1 MINTRDGVCRVSVV
15 GVNIKAEREKQGY
28 SQNAL
33 AKKAGIAQ
41 ATLNA
46 IERQTK
52 NPTVDTVNLIAE
64 ALGVTTA
71 KLLGEGADEAGYTIE
86 EKKMIDMYRQLT
98 DEGKAFVFKSLTMAL
113 ISMKKSPE
121 GEDSLLSASG
131 D

>member
-1 MINTRDGVCRVSVV
+1 M
-15 GVNIKAEREKQGY
+15 
-28 SQNAL
+28 
-33 AKKAGIAQ
+33 
-41 ATLNA
+41 NA

-121 GEDSLLSASG
+121 GEDSILSASG

>member
-1 MINTRDGVCRVSVV
+1 MSVV
-15 GVNIKAEREKQGY
+15 GENIKVEREKQGL
-28 SQNAL
+28 SQNSL

-52 NPTVDTVNLIAE
+52 NPTVDTVGLIAE
-64 ALGVTTA
+64 ALGVTIA
-71 KLLGEGADEAGYTIE
+71 KLLGESEDESGYSTE

-113 ISMKKSPE
+113 VSMKKSPE
-121 GEDSLLSASG
+121 GEGSLLSASG